1 MEVAMKMNR
10 QSGQVLIGVAL
21 ALVVLAG
28 FAGLAIDMGTLR
40 YQRRLQQTAADA
52 AALSAASN
60 LVYSSGVTLGA
71 RNAATQ
77 NGFTDNNSGAGCV
90 GGSVGCV
97 SVAVIVGPTV
107 GPHTGDARYV
117 EATVTAIQP
126 TYFMNIF
133 GVNSSLVATRAVATN
148 ISGGS
153 KNSCLVT
160 LGAPQASIEG
170 VNVTGNAKINAPNC
184 GIADNGNF
192 DTTGNAYTVVADS
205 FAVSGQCLGN
215 DCRSSN
221 TVCTQTATGCPTYG
235 TAAAPDPLA
244 NGPSPVTPPPTQPI
258 SSTCGG
264 VVACDWVSPTGAST
278 IQPGTYHSI
287 QIGKNSVVTMAPG
300 IYYIDGSVGGSGAGL
315 NFQGGATLISQGYG
329 VSPATTANPC
339 GSDPLSQ
346 ISGVMIFF
354 TNTST
359 INKAVGGGGVNVPNI
374 NLCPMNSSQPENPG
388 GAYTGILLYQDPAD
402 TTQAYLSGNNTS
414 TFNGEIYMP
423 TAQLTFYGDA
433 SFTVSGQVVVNS
445 IAITGNPTVNLG
457 FFPGGAPATANL
469 TVPALVE

>member
-1 MEVAMKMNR
+1 MKMNK
-10 QSGQVLIGVAL
+10 QSGQVLISVAL
-21 ALVVLAG
+21 GLVVLAG

-71 RNAATQ
+71 RNAATL
-77 NGFTDNNSGAGCV
+77 NGFTDNNAGAGCV
-90 GGSVGCV
+90 GGAVGCV
-97 SVAVIVGPTV
+97 SVAVNIGPTV
-107 GPHTGDARYV
+107 GPHTGDTKYV
-117 EATVTAIQP
+117 ETTVTAIQP

-160 LGAPQASIEG
+160 LGAPTAAIEG

-205 FAVSGQCLGN
+205 FAVSGKCVGN
-215 DCRSSN
+215 DCKSSN
-221 TVCTQTATGCPTYG
+221 VVCSQTATGCPTYG
-235 TAAAPDPLA
+235 TAAAPDPLT
-244 NGPSPVTPPPTQPI
+244 NGPTPIAPPSLQPV

-264 VVACDWVSPTGAST
+264 VVACDWVSPTGATT
-278 IQPGTYHSI
+278 IQPGTYHSLL
-287 QIGKNSVVTMAPG
+287 IGKNSVVTMAPG

-315 NFQGGATLISQGYG
+315 NFQGGATLTSQGYLG
-329 VSPATTANPC
+329 GANPC
-339 GSDPLSQ
+339 GSTPATQ

-359 INKAVGGGGVNVPNI
+359 ITKAVGGGGVNVPNI
-374 NLCPMNSSQPENPG
+374 NLCPMNSTQPENPSG
-388 GAYTGILLYQDPAD
+388 TYTGLLMYQDPAD
-402 TTQAYLSGNNTS
+402 TVQAYLSGNNTS

-433 SFTVSGQVVVNS
+433 SFTVTGQVVVNS

-457 FFPGGAPATANL
+457 FFPGGSPATANL

>member
-1 MEVAMKMNR
+1 MKMNK
-10 QSGQVLIGVAL
+10 QSGQVLISVAL
-21 ALVVLAG
+21 GLVVLAG

-71 RNAATQ
+71 RNAATL
-77 NGFTDNNSGAGCV
+77 NGFTDNNAGAGCV
-90 GGSVGCV
+90 GGAVGCV
-97 SVAVIVGPTV
+97 SVAVNIGPTV
-107 GPHTGDARYV
+107 GPHTGDTKYV
-117 EATVTAIQP
+117 ETTVTAIQP

-160 LGAPQASIEG
+160 LGAPTAAIEG

-192 DTTGNAYTVVADS
+192 DTTGNSYTVVADS
-205 FAVSGQCLGN
+205 FSVSGQCVGN
-215 DCRSSN
+215 DCKSSN
-221 TVCTQTATGCPTYG
+221 VQCTQTATGCPTYG
-235 TAAAPDPLA
+235 TAAAPDPLT
-244 NGPSPVTPPPTQPI
+244 NGPSPITAPADPGY
-258 SSTCGG
+258 SSTCAGA
-264 VVACDWVSPTGAST
+264 VPCDWVSPTGAST
-278 IQPGTYHSI
+278 IQPGKYESI
-287 QIGKNSVVTMAPG
+287 LIGKNSVVTMAPG
-300 IYYIDGSVGGSGAGL
+300 IYYIDGSVGGSNAGL
-315 NFQGGATLISQGYG
+315 NFQGGATLISQGYLG
-329 VSPATTANPC
+329 GANPC
-339 GSDPLSQ
+339 GADPATQ
-346 ISGVMIFF
+346 IAGVMIFF

-359 INKAVGGGGVNVPNI
+359 INKAVGGGGVNVPNV
-374 NLCPMNSSQPENPG
+374 NLCPMNTTQSSMY
-388 GAYTGILLYQDPAD
+388 AGILLYQDPAD

-414 TFNGEIYMP
+414 MFNGEIYMP

-433 SFTVSGQVVVNS
+433 SFTVTGQVVVNS

-457 FFPGGAPATANL
+457 FFPGGSPATANL